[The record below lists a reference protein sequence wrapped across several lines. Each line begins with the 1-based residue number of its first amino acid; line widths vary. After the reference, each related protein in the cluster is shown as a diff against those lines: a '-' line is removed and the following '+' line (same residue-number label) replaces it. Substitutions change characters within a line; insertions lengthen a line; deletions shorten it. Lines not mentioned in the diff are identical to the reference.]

1 MSKPVVGKK
10 PITVSYQRHVIGQ
23 QRLLW
28 SDIITIIINVL
39 LYTSKR
45 LPFLLTG
52 LWDVHATHCTR
63 TCSRRSLSITSYGC
77 CGTGWS
83 SSIRQSY
90 FTTGYVNFRA
100 VVHKFNRRRCVCVC
114 FGGGELSNKIPT
126 GYCSNRAHN
135 NNIFPPFHLRIE
147 NIMLSRL
154 RSHII
159 TTAYAIYV
167 SYCAVL

>member
-1 MSKPVVGKK
+1 M
-10 PITVSYQRHVIGQ
+10 
-23 QRLLW
+23 
-28 SDIITIIINVL
+28 
-39 LYTSKR
+39 
-45 LPFLLTG
+45 
-52 LWDVHATHCTR
+52 HATHCTR

-100 VVHKFNRRRCVCVC
+100 VVHKFNPRLGV
-114 FGGGELSNKIPT
+114 GGLSNKIPK

-154 RSHII
+154 CALAYYDRDIILYTLLCIII
-159 TTAYAIYV
+159 TYIITCSRNNNFLSV
-167 SYCAVL
+167 FHQHRVCSFP